1 MLRKIMAVVITFIL
15 FIGIITPVGYAE
27 VKSSILTK
35 VEIEKLAREK
45 LSLYKDYKLQ
55 YSNLYT
61 SDIQQRQFWNLNFE
75 GNKNNTSMVMDAE
88 SGVIISINQWYSE
101 SYGRA
106 ITLLEDDA
114 KKISIDFIKSL
125 ETERFKQ
132 TEEVTLKSPTII
144 PFDTKIN
151 YTDSDNYHFMFVR
164 KINGEFFPNNYF
176 SVTVS
181 GINGSVIS
189 YEMKWDDATYV
200 ENKMLLSER
209 RVRDIFGKEDRL
221 KLKYVKLNKYNQQ
234 DDKNII
240 LTPVYVYAPKETDKI
255 NATNGKLLTFNE
267 LYNFGYYGYPI
278 YGDDSFSENEMMD
291 KTASNEVVEMIPE
304 EGVISKEA
312 AEQIIIKMLKE
323 HVNIDG
329 IKLNSTRYTNYYGGI
344 KGKFWSVYWYSNEGS
359 KYLNSV
365 INAENGEVLN
375 ISYNKNEGY
384 EPISEMRILEKNVIN
399 KENTI
404 KNDDILKIANE
415 KIQTIFPKIK
425 DNLNL
430 EVKSDNIKDEDEV
443 YLSSSRY
450 IDNIP
455 FEDNYVNM
463 RYNTK
468 TKEITSLNYRWYD
481 VEVQNDSSILN
492 EKKAH
497 KIFYDKV
504 GFEKYLVQLKD
515 LEKCKIE
522 GLELP
527 KEELLPVYGLKD
539 FGFNYVDALNGKFLN
554 YSGEEYKEDQKKI
567 SQFTDVKDSP
577 YKKDIMLMD
586 KMGILKVIDETFKP
600 DEALLRK
607 DALKWIIE
615 TGWSN
620 KAYSVDKYHSDNNEN
635 TKKDYF
641 KDMSKEN
648 PYYKYIQVGVEFGI
662 VNRGDY
668 FKPDEKISKLEL
680 TKWIINAMKQKEL
693 AEYSSIF
700 QIPYKDNE
708 SIKAEDTGYVALAK
722 YYNIFEDKNIEADFE
737 PSKSIN
743 RGKFI
748 KFMYK
753 FIKGYKNMNI

>member
-515 LEKCKIE
+515 LEKCKIPIKNNIKFYALVPDFTLSTIE
-522 GLELP
+522 SRAVLPKKILFEDATYNVGRTALMIASLVNGDMDLLKVSINDKLHQQYRGPLIFGYDKIMKQLNNLDNKVGAFLSGAGPTIIAIGSEDNIKIINHINQLILEL
-527 KEELLPVYGLKD
+527 E
-539 FGFNYVDALNGKFLN
+539 N
-554 YSGEEYKEDQKKI
+554 
-567 SQFTDVKDSP
+567 
-577 YKKDIMLMD
+577 
-586 KMGILKVIDETFKP
+586 
-600 DEALLRK
+600 
-607 DALKWIIE
+607 KW
-615 TGWSN
+615 
-620 KAYSVDKYHSDNNEN
+620 
-635 TKKDYF
+635 
-641 KDMSKEN
+641 
-648 PYYKYIQVGVEFGI
+648 
-662 VNRGDY
+662 
-668 FKPDEKISKLEL
+668 KL
-680 TKWIINAMKQKEL
+680 KEL
-693 AEYSSIF
+693 FIE
-700 QIPYKDNE
+700 NE
-708 SIKAEDTGYVALAK
+708 GAIIKRRQT
-722 YYNIFEDKNIEADFE
+722 
-737 PSKSIN
+737 IN
-743 RGKFI
+743 DR
-748 KFMYK
+748 
-753 FIKGYKNMNI
+753 